1 MELVKSSI
9 EYGESTSY
17 ELQPAKKRVLNVPEL
32 KAVLSIATEV
42 HKKTAVKA
50 SGLLA

>member
-1 MELVKSSI
+1 MELVTSSI

-32 KAVLSIATEV
+32 KSILTIATEV
-42 HKKTAVKA
+42 RKKSAVKA
-50 SGLLA
+50 SGLLT